1 LNKFSKI
8 SNYLPHS
15 TSISTP
21 RCIESIAKN
30 HTPSV
35 TYFIHYYAG
44 DSLKREA
51 VTEEIFDAAPRPVV
65 AGRMRDRKMAIKKQ
79 GCS

>member
-44 DSLKREA
+44 DSLKGGSDK
-51 VTEEIFDAAPRPVV
+51 EEDFDAAQCPVV
-65 AGRMRDRKMAIKKQ
+65 AGRMRKRKMAVKKQ